1 MNDET
6 VHLLLVRTHQDGTA
20 TPAHAFNRGPT
31 PVFQHWRHADRRT
44 NDHWLRNDLE
54 DLLRHGFHPKA
65 LEERRRMFEAELTK
79 PQ

>member
-1 MNDET
+1 MNDEG
-6 VHLLLVRTHQDGTA
+6 VDLRTHQDGTA
-20 TPAHAFNRGPT
+20 TPANVFNRGPT